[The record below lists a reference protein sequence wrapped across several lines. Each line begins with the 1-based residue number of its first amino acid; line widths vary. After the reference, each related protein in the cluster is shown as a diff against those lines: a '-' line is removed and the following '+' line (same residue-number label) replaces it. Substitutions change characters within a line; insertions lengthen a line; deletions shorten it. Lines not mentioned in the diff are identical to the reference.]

1 VLAIN
6 LSEPPERVRAY
17 VAESRLTLPVAIDT
31 TGEVARAYG
40 VQFTPTHFLIDRA
53 GIVRAGGAGARDWTG
68 PAARAAVQLLLAS
81 PARPDRAT
89 PPPPGRTERR

>member
-1 VLAIN
+1 VIAIN
-6 LSEPPERVRAY
+6 LSEPTERVRAY

-31 TGEVARAYG
+31 AGQVARAYG

-68 PAARAAVQLLLAS
+68 PAAQAAVRLLLAF
-81 PARPDRAT
+81 PARPDRAST
-89 PPPPGRTERR
+89 PPAGRTERR

>member
-1 VLAIN
+1 MLAIN
-6 LSEPPERVRAY
+6 LAEPPERVRAY
-17 VAESRLTLPVAIDT
+17 VADSRLTLPVAIDA

-68 PAARAAVQLLLAS
+68 VAARAAVQLLLAS
-81 PARPDRAT
+81 PARPGRAI

>member
-1 VLAIN
+1 MLAIN

-31 TGEVARAYG
+31 TGEVAQAYG

-53 GIVRAGGAGARDWTG
+53 GIVRAAGAGARDWTG
-68 PAARAAVQLLLAS
+68 PAAQTAVRLLLAS

-89 PPPPGRTERR
+89 PPPTGRTERR